1 MGPAVDVINRKYD
14 RDTLCF
20 GAARRGGRW
29 ETKFLCRSRRYTT
42 RLDEVLR
49 VA

>member
-14 RDTLCF
+14 RVTLCF
-20 GAARRGGRW
+20 GAARR